1 MAKLYKFT
9 TYICDLDETP
19 LSELKHYID
28 DGLDNMGCRGRFPR
42 GERGLK
48 YFNNE
53 KIGPSIGWDDNID
66 INMLDSTTEQWEEY
80 FYEG

>member
-28 DGLDNMGCRGRFPR
+28 DGLDNMGCHCIIHFD
-42 GERGLK
+42 K
-48 YFNNE
+48 E
-53 KIGPSIGWDDNID
+53 KICPSIGWNNNID
-66 INMLDSTTEQWEEY
+66 INMLDSTTEQWEKY

>member
-28 DGLDNMGCRGRFPR
+28 DGLDNMGCSCIVHFD
-42 GERGLK
+42 
-48 YFNNE
+48 NE
-53 KIGPSIGWDDNID
+53 KVGSSIGWDDNID
-66 INMLDSTTEQWEEY
+66 INMLDSATEQWEKY